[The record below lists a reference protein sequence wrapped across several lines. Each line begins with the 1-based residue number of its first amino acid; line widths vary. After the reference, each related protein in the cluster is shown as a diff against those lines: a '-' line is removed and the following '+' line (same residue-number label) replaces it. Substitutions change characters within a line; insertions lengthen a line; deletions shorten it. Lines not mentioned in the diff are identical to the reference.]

1 MSIVLH
7 DLKTKLTPL
16 EMLTE
21 LCTPCPFYYETKV
34 LDGRASKPECRIGR
48 QHLCMQATVIYLAT
62 GHDNEALAKSPPT
75 ITVPAKRGLQP

>member
-21 LCTPCPFYYETKV
+21 LCTPCPFYYEAKV

-75 ITVPAKRGLQP
+75 ITVPARRGLQP